1 MMKLVLLSI
10 ISTLILTA
18 GILVHAG
25 DRPTLSFVVAQFS
38 SGNLS
43 TQNYSA
49 SLKQGESMTIPLEN
63 DYQLNVKRK
72 NTADLAYK
80 TELVR
85 LVGNSEEILHTANQ
99 SDLEDSRVNLYV
111 LCNGKLKTWQSPYVE
126 IPKSC
131 DY

>member
-1 MMKLVLLSI
+1 MKFILLLI
-10 ISTLILTA
+10 TTTLTLAA
-18 GILVHAG
+18 GFQVYAQDHPALG
-25 DRPTLSFVVAQFS
+25 FVVAQFS

-72 NTADLAYK
+72 NTTDLAYK
-80 TELVR
+80 TELVK
-85 LVGNSEEILHTANQ
+85 LIGNSEEVLHTANQ
-99 SDLEDSRVNLYV
+99 SNLNESRVNLYV
-111 LCNGKLKTWQSPYVE
+111 LCDGKLKTWQSPYVE
-126 IPKSC
+126 VPKSC